1 MKVYNQSDHNL
12 AHFKSPRQANLY
24 LLKYDLN
31 VMVVKQDFFIF
42 FKLVSTC
49 CGALVSI
56 EYPVHTYTLEAFFSL
71 I

>member
-31 VMVVKQDFFIF
+31 VMVVKQDFF
-42 FKLVSTC
+42 
-49 CGALVSI
+49 
-56 EYPVHTYTLEAFFSL
+56 L
-71 I
+71 IGLNLLWRISVY

>member
-31 VMVVKQDFFIF
+31 AMDVKQDIF
-42 FKLVSTC
+42 FLNWSQPAV
-49 CGALVSI
+49 A
-56 EYPVHTYTLEAFFSL
+56 H
-71 I
+71 